1 MHTKEKQEVKKE
13 DPIIV
18 QSYIPNPL
26 LIHGYKFDFRLYV
39 LVTSIN
45 PLRVYLYKDGMV
57 RWGRRHLHLS
67 SYLIVLRFAMEKFS
81 LESEDLENTF
91 IHLTNFAQVNS
102 QFEWVCGSLDF
113 LFHRDAKLLS
123 LSAI

>member
-57 RWGRRHLHLS
+57 RWGGN
-67 SYLIVLRFAMEKFS
+67 I
-81 LESEDLENTF
+81 F
-91 IHLTNFAQVNS
+91 I
-102 QFEWVCGSLDF
+102 
-113 LFHRDAKLLS
+113 
-123 LSAI
+123 